1 MATQTGVAA
10 SKVLI
15 LVGAGMTG
23 SILLRNGRL
32 SDVLGELQEIMKG
45 VNQGAASAPYDIAL
59 IQAQIR
65 NLAQEVRDLTLSRP
79 ITILNGKSD
88 SGGGLSSYILPA
100 AAVGAMGYCYMWWK
114 SVDTKEFAICVL
126 NKKLMHHFSQ
136 MVPHLVPPGF
146 SVNAAVKGLSL
157 SDVMF
162 VTKRNM
168 ANAVQSMSKQL
179 EQVSSALAA
188 TKRQLTQR
196 LENLDGKMDEQ
207 VEVSKTIRNEVN
219 DVKDDLSQIGFDIEA
234 IQQMVAGLEGKIELL
249 ENKQDVANTG
259 IWYLCQVAGGIKDGI
274 NAKFF
279 QEATEKLKLSH
290 PTQPETKPVKGLE
303 LFSESAKEPKVA
315 DSKPIMFSSDAEN
328 EKPTKT
334 AAVKGAA
341 VHRSIRFSFRKE
353 GLAL

>member
-1 MATQTGVAA
+1 MAMATQTGFAA

-32 SDVLGELQEIMKG
+32 SDVLGELQELMKG
-45 VNQGAASAPYDIAL
+45 VNQGQASGPYDIAL

-79 ITILNGKSD
+79 ITILSGSSD
-88 SGGGLSSYILPA
+88 SGGSLSSYILPA
-100 AAVGAMGYCYMWWK
+100 AAVGAMGYCYMWW
-114 SVDTKEFAICVL
+114 
-126 NKKLMHHFSQ
+126 
-136 MVPHLVPPGF
+136 
-146 SVNAAVKGLSL
+146 KGLSL

-188 TKRQLTQR
+188 TKRHLTQR

-219 DVKDDLSQIGFDIEA
+219 EVKDDISQIGFDIEE
-234 IQQMVAGLEGKIELL
+234 ILQMVSGLEGKIELL
-249 ENKQDVANTG
+249 EEKQDMANAG
-259 IWYLCQVAGGIKDGI
+259 IRYLCQFAGGIKDGI

-279 QEATEKLKLSH
+279 QEASEKPKLPH
-290 PTQPETKPVKGLE
+290 PAQPESKSVKGLE
-303 LFSESAKEPKVA
+303 WFLESAKEQKET
-315 DSKPIMFSSDAEN
+315 DTKPNTVTSDAE
-328 EKPTKT
+328 KPMKVT
-334 AAVKGAA
+334 AVKSIA
-341 VHRSIRFSFRKE
+341 VHRSTKISFRKE

>member
-45 VNQGAASAPYDIAL
+45 VNQGAVSGPYDIAL

-65 NLAQEVRDLTLSRP
+65 NLAQEVRDLTISRP

-100 AAVGAMGYCYMWWK
+100 AAIGAMGYCYMWWK
-114 SVDTKEFAICVL
+114 
-126 NKKLMHHFSQ
+126 
-136 MVPHLVPPGF
+136 
-146 SVNAAVKGLSL
+146 GLSL
-157 SDVMF
+157 TDVMF

-188 TKRQLTQR
+188 TKRHLTQR

-207 VEVSKTIRNEVN
+207 VEVSKAIRNEVN

-234 IQQMVAGLEGKIELL
+234 IQQMIAGLEGKIELL
-249 ENKQDVANTG
+249 ENKQDMANTG

-274 NAKFF
+274 NTKFF

-290 PTQPETKPVKGLE
+290 PIQPETKPVKGLE
-303 LFSESAKEPKVA
+303 LFSESAKEHKVVE
-315 DSKPIMFSSDAEN
+315 SKPAMFTSDAEN
-328 EKPTKT
+328 EKLTKT

-341 VHRSIRFSFRKE
+341 VHRSIRFSFGKE

>member
-45 VNQGAASAPYDIAL
+45 VNQGAGSAPYDIAL

-114 SVDTKEFAICVL
+114 
-126 NKKLMHHFSQ
+126 
-136 MVPHLVPPGF
+136 
-146 SVNAAVKGLSL
+146 GLSL

-188 TKRQLTQR
+188 TKRHLTQR

-279 QEATEKLKLSH
+279 SGGQIIWLVRA
-290 PTQPETKPVKGLE
+290 
-303 LFSESAKEPKVA
+303 
-315 DSKPIMFSSDAEN
+315 
-328 EKPTKT
+328 
-334 AAVKGAA
+334 
-341 VHRSIRFSFRKE
+341 
-353 GLAL
+353 

>member
-1 MATQTGVAA
+1 MQTGVAT

-45 VNQGAASAPYDIAL
+45 VNQGTSSGPYDIAL

-65 NLAQEVRDLTLSRP
+65 NLAQEVRDLTLSKP

-88 SGGGLSSYILPA
+88 SGGSLSSYILPA

-114 SVDTKEFAICVL
+114 
-126 NKKLMHHFSQ
+126 
-136 MVPHLVPPGF
+136 
-146 SVNAAVKGLSL
+146 GLSL

-162 VTKRNM
+162 VTKHNM

-188 TKRQLTQR
+188 TKRHLTQR

-207 VEVSKTIRNEVN
+207 VEVSKAIRNEVN
-219 DVKDDLSQIGFDIEA
+219 DVKDDLSQIGFDVES
-234 IQQMVAGLEGKIELL
+234 IQKMVAGLEGKIELL

-259 IWYLCQVAGGIKDGI
+259 IWYLCQVAGGLKDGI
-274 NAKFF
+274 NTRFF
-279 QEATEKLKLSH
+279 QETSEKLKLSH
-290 PTQPETKPVKGLE
+290 SAQPENKPVKGLE
-303 LFSESAKEPKVA
+303 FFSESAMEQKVA
-315 DSKPIMFSSDAEN
+315 DSKPIAVTVDAE
-328 EKPTKT
+328 KPEKT
-334 AAVKGAA
+334 AAVMGTT
-341 VHRSIRFSFRKE
+341 VHRSIRFSYRKA

>member
-1 MATQTGVAA
+1 MQTGVAT

-45 VNQGAASAPYDIAL
+45 VNQGTSSGPYDIAL

-65 NLAQEVRDLTLSRP
+65 NLAQEVRDLTLSKP

-88 SGGGLSSYILPA
+88 SGGSLSSYILPA

-114 SVDTKEFAICVL
+114 
-126 NKKLMHHFSQ
+126 
-136 MVPHLVPPGF
+136 
-146 SVNAAVKGLSL
+146 GLSL

-162 VTKRNM
+162 VTKHNM

-188 TKRQLTQR
+188 TKRHLTQR

-207 VEVSKTIRNEVN
+207 VEVSKAIRNEVN
-219 DVKDDLSQIGFDIEA
+219 DVKDDLSQIGFDVES
-234 IQQMVAGLEGKIELL
+234 IQKMVAGLEGKIELL

-259 IWYLCQVAGGIKDGI
+259 IWYLCQVAGGLKDGI
-274 NAKFF
+274 NTRFF
-279 QEATEKLKLSH
+279 QETSEKLKLSH
-290 PTQPETKPVKGLE
+290 SAQPENKPVKGLE
-303 LFSESAKEPKVA
+303 FFSESTMEQKVA
-315 DSKPIMFSSDAEN
+315 DSKPIAVTVDAE
-328 EKPTKT
+328 KPEKT
-334 AAVKGAA
+334 AAVMGTT
-341 VHRSIRFSFRKE
+341 VHRSIRFSYRKA

>member
-32 SDVLGELQEIMKG
+32 SDVLGELQVIMKG
-45 VNQGAASAPYDIAL
+45 VNQGAASGPYDIAL

-65 NLAQEVRDLTLSRP
+65 NLAQEVRDLTISRP

-88 SGGGLSSYILPA
+88 SGAGGLSSYILPA
-100 AAVGAMGYCYMWWK
+100 AAVGAVGYCYMWW
-114 SVDTKEFAICVL
+114 
-126 NKKLMHHFSQ
+126 
-136 MVPHLVPPGF
+136 
-146 SVNAAVKGLSL
+146 KGLSL

-188 TKRQLTQR
+188 TKRHLTQR

-207 VEVSKTIRNEVN
+207 VEVSKVIRNEVN
-219 DVKDDLSQIGFDIEA
+219 DVKDDLAQIGFDIES

-290 PTQPETKPVKGLE
+290 PAQPETKPVKGLE
-303 LFSESAKEPKVA
+303 LFSESTKEHKVA
-315 DSKPIMFSSDAEN
+315 DSKPIVITKDAEN

-334 AAVKGAA
+334 TTVKGAA

>member
-15 LVGAGMTG
+15 LVSAGMTG

-45 VNQGAASAPYDIAL
+45 VNQGTASGPYDIAF

-100 AAVGAMGYCYMWWK
+100 AAIGAMGYCYMWW
-114 SVDTKEFAICVL
+114 
-126 NKKLMHHFSQ
+126 
-136 MVPHLVPPGF
+136 
-146 SVNAAVKGLSL
+146 KGLSL

-162 VTKRNM
+162 VTKHNM

-188 TKRQLTQR
+188 TKRHLTQR
-196 LENLDGKMDEQ
+196 LENLDGKMDKQ
-207 VEVSKTIRNEVN
+207 VEVSKAIRNEVN
-219 DVKDDLSQIGFDIEA
+219 DVKDDLSQIGFDIET

-249 ENKQDVANTG
+249 ENKLDVANTG
-259 IWYLCQVAGGIKDGI
+259 IWYLCQVAGGLKDGI
-274 NAKFF
+274 STKFF
-279 QEATEKLKLSH
+279 QETSEKLKLSH
-290 PTQPETKPVKGLE
+290 SAQPENKPVKGLE
-303 LFSESAKEPKVA
+303 FFSESAKEQKVA
-315 DSKPIMFSSDAEN
+315 DSKPIAVAIDADKP
-328 EKPTKT
+328 EKTT
-334 AAVKGAA
+334 AVKGTA
-341 VHRSIRFSFRKE
+341 VHRSIRFSYRKE

>member
-45 VNQGAASAPYDIAL
+45 VNQGTASGPYDIAL

-114 SVDTKEFAICVL
+114 
-126 NKKLMHHFSQ
+126 
-136 MVPHLVPPGF
+136 
-146 SVNAAVKGLSL
+146 GLSL

-168 ANAVQSMSKQL
+168 ANAVESMSKQL

-188 TKRQLTQR
+188 TKRHLTQR

-207 VEVSKTIRNEVN
+207 VEVSKAIRNEVN
-219 DVKDDLSQIGFDIEA
+219 DVKDDLSQIGFDIES
-234 IQQMVAGLEGKIELL
+234 IQKMVAGLEGKIELL

-259 IWYLCQVAGGIKDGI
+259 IWYLCQVAGGLKDGI

-279 QEATEKLKLSH
+279 QETGEKLKLSH
-290 PTQPETKPVKGLE
+290 SAQPENKPVKGLE
-303 LFSESAKEPKVA
+303 FFSESTKEQEVV
-315 DSKPIMFSSDAEN
+315 DSKPIAVTIDAKKP
-328 EKPTKT
+328 EKTT
-334 AAVKGAA
+334 AVKGTA
-341 VHRSIRFSFRKE
+341 VHRSIRFSYRKE

>member
-32 SDVLGELQEIMKG
+32 SDVLGELQELMKG
-45 VNQGAASAPYDIAL
+45 VNQGQASGPYDIAL

-79 ITILNGKSD
+79 ITILSGNSN
-88 SGGGLSSYILPA
+88 SGGSLSFYILPA
-100 AAVGAMGYCYMWWK
+100 AAVGAMGYCYMWW
-114 SVDTKEFAICVL
+114 
-126 NKKLMHHFSQ
+126 
-136 MVPHLVPPGF
+136 
-146 SVNAAVKGLSL
+146 KGLSL

-188 TKRQLTQR
+188 TKRHLTQR

-207 VEVSKTIRNEVN
+207 VEVSKTIRNEVHE
-219 DVKDDLSQIGFDIEA
+219 VKDDLSQIGFDIEA

-249 ENKQDVANTG
+249 ENKQDVANAG

-274 NAKFF
+274 SSKFF
-279 QEATEKLKLSH
+279 QESSEKLKLSH
-290 PTQPETKPVKGLE
+290 PAQLENKTVKGLE
-303 LFSESAKEPKVA
+303 LFLESTKEHKEI
-315 DSKPIMFSSDAEN
+315 DSKPNTLTSDT
-328 EKPTKT
+328 EKPMKP
-334 AAVKGAA
+334 AAVKSAA
-341 VHRSIRFSFRKE
+341 VHRSSRFSFRKE

>member
-114 SVDTKEFAICVL
+114 
-126 NKKLMHHFSQ
+126 
-136 MVPHLVPPGF
+136 
-146 SVNAAVKGLSL
+146 GLSL

-188 TKRQLTQR
+188 TKRHLTQR

-303 LFSESAKEPKVA
+303 LFSESANEPKVA

-328 EKPTKT
+328 EKPTKP

>member
-1 MATQTGVAA
+1 MATQTGVAT

-45 VNQGAASAPYDIAL
+45 VNQGTASGPYDIAF

-100 AAVGAMGYCYMWWK
+100 AAIGAMGYCYMWW
-114 SVDTKEFAICVL
+114 
-126 NKKLMHHFSQ
+126 
-136 MVPHLVPPGF
+136 
-146 SVNAAVKGLSL
+146 KGLSL

-162 VTKRNM
+162 VTKHNM

-188 TKRQLTQR
+188 TKRHLTQR

-207 VEVSKTIRNEVN
+207 VEVSKAIRNEVN
-219 DVKDDLSQIGFDIEA
+219 DVKDDLSQIGFDIET
-234 IQQMVAGLEGKIELL
+234 IQQMVVGLEGKIELL

-259 IWYLCQVAGGIKDGI
+259 IWYLCQVAGGLKDGI
-274 NAKFF
+274 NTKFF
-279 QEATEKLKLSH
+279 QETSEKLKLSH
-290 PTQPETKPVKGLE
+290 SAQPENKPVKGLE
-303 LFSESAKEPKVA
+303 FFSESAKEQKVA
-315 DSKPIMFSSDAEN
+315 DSKPIAVAIDAE
-328 EKPTKT
+328 KPAKT
-334 AAVKGAA
+334 TAVKGTA
-341 VHRSIRFSFRKE
+341 VHRSIRFSYRKE

>member
-45 VNQGAASAPYDIAL
+45 VNQGTASGPYDLAL

-65 NLAQEVRDLTLSRP
+65 SLAQEVRDLTLSRP

-114 SVDTKEFAICVL
+114 
-126 NKKLMHHFSQ
+126 
-136 MVPHLVPPGF
+136 
-146 SVNAAVKGLSL
+146 GLSL

-168 ANAVQSMSKQL
+168 TNAVQSMSKQL

-188 TKRQLTQR
+188 TKRHLTQR

-207 VEVSKTIRNEVN
+207 VEVSKAIRNEVN
-219 DVKDDLSQIGFDIEA
+219 DVKDDLSQIGFDIES
-234 IQQMVAGLEGKIELL
+234 IQKMVAGLEGKIELL

-259 IWYLCQVAGGIKDGI
+259 ILYLCQVAGGLKDGI
-274 NAKFF
+274 NTKFF
-279 QEATEKLKLSH
+279 QETSEKLKLSH
-290 PTQPETKPVKGLE
+290 SAQPENKPVKGLE
-303 LFSESAKEPKVA
+303 FFSESTKEHKVA
-315 DSKPIMFSSDAEN
+315 DSKPIAATIDAEKP
-328 EKPTKT
+328 EKTT
-334 AAVKGAA
+334 AVKGTA
-341 VHRSIRFSFRKE
+341 VHRSIRFSYRKQ

>member
-45 VNQGAASAPYDIAL
+45 VNQGAASGPYDIAL

-79 ITILNGKSD
+79 ITILSGKSD
-88 SGGGLSSYILPA
+88 SGGSLSSYILPA

-114 SVDTKEFAICVL
+114 
-126 NKKLMHHFSQ
+126 
-136 MVPHLVPPGF
+136 
-146 SVNAAVKGLSL
+146 GLSL
-157 SDVMF
+157 SDVMY

-168 ANAVQSMSKQL
+168 ANAVQNMSKQL

-188 TKRQLTQR
+188 TKRHLTQR
-196 LENLDGKMDEQ
+196 LENLDGKMNEQ
-207 VEVSKTIRNEVN
+207 VEVSKAIRNEVN

-259 IWYLCQVAGGIKDGI
+259 IWYLCQVAGGLKDGI
-274 NAKFF
+274 NTKFF
-279 QEATEKLKLSH
+279 QEASEKLKLSH
-290 PTQPETKPVKGLE
+290 PTQPVNKPVKGLE
-303 LFSESAKEPKVA
+303 FFSENTKEQKVA
-315 DSKPIMFSSDAEN
+315 DSKPVAVTSDA

-334 AAVKGAA
+334 ATVNGAA
-341 VHRSIRFSFRKE
+341 VHRPIRFSFRKE

>member
-1 MATQTGVAA
+1 MQTGVAT

-45 VNQGAASAPYDIAL
+45 VNQGTSSGPYDIAL

-65 NLAQEVRDLTLSRP
+65 NLAQEVRDLTLSKP

-88 SGGGLSSYILPA
+88 SGGSLSSYILPA

-114 SVDTKEFAICVL
+114 
-126 NKKLMHHFSQ
+126 
-136 MVPHLVPPGF
+136 
-146 SVNAAVKGLSL
+146 GLSL

-162 VTKRNM
+162 VTKHNM

-188 TKRQLTQR
+188 TKRHLTQR

-207 VEVSKTIRNEVN
+207 VEVSKAIRNEVN
-219 DVKDDLSQIGFDIEA
+219 DVKDDLSQIGFDVES
-234 IQQMVAGLEGKIELL
+234 IQKMVAGLEGKIELL

-259 IWYLCQVAGGIKDGI
+259 IWYLCQVTGGLKDGI
-274 NAKFF
+274 NTRFF
-279 QEATEKLKLSH
+279 QETSEKLKLSH
-290 PTQPETKPVKGLE
+290 SAQPENKPVKGLE
-303 LFSESAKEPKVA
+303 FFSESTMEQKVA
-315 DSKPIMFSSDAEN
+315 DSKPIAVTVDAE
-328 EKPTKT
+328 KPEKT
-334 AAVKGAA
+334 AAVMGTT
-341 VHRSIRFSFRKE
+341 VHRSIRFSYRKA

>member
-15 LVGAGMTG
+15 LVSAGMTG
-23 SILLRNGRL
+23 SILLRNGKL

-45 VNQGAASAPYDIAL
+45 VNQGAASGPYDIAL

-114 SVDTKEFAICVL
+114 
-126 NKKLMHHFSQ
+126 
-136 MVPHLVPPGF
+136 
-146 SVNAAVKGLSL
+146 
-157 SDVMF
+157 
-162 VTKRNM
+162 
-168 ANAVQSMSKQL
+168 
-179 EQVSSALAA
+179 A
-188 TKRQLTQR
+188 TKRHLTQR

-207 VEVSKTIRNEVN
+207 VEVSKAIRNEVN

-274 NAKFF
+274 NTKFF

-290 PTQPETKPVKGLE
+290 PAQPETKPVKGLE
-303 LFSESAKEPKVA
+303 LFSESAKEHKVA
-315 DSKPIMFSSDAEN
+315 DSKPIMFKSDAEN

-334 AAVKGAA
+334 TAVKGAA
-341 VHRSIRFSFRKE
+341 VHRSIRFSFHKE